1 MNPQDKAKQL
11 IDLLQDK
18 PIIEYTPFAGA
29 KTQYTELNN
38 REASICAKI
47 MVHEILTEVARLD
60 TKFNLGLEG
69 TRQYWETVNIELDE
83 FHPKN

>member
-1 MNPQDKAKQL
+1 MNPKDKAKQI

-38 REASICAKI
+38 REAKICALI
-47 MVHEILTEVARLD
+47 MIHEIETEVIRLD
-60 TKFNLGLEG
+60 DKFNLGLEG
-69 TRQYWETVNIELDE
+69 TRQYWNTVRQELND
-83 FHPKN
+83 NY